1 MAVRIVT
8 DSACDLSD
16 ELVEAHGITVVPLSI
31 RFGDKEF
38 VDREELSVDQ
48 FYAEM
53 AASDVLPETAAP
65 STGAFEQAFRRLGEA
80 GDEIVC
86 INLSAALSATM
97 QSAANAAKGLEG
109 EVAVRVV
116 DSKALTVGLGNIVVA
131 AAEAA
136 AAGAGVDEVVARAEA
151 LSART
156 RMWGTLD
163 TLENLQK
170 GGRIGK
176 AQALLG
182 GMLSIKPVIDMST
195 GEVHEAAK
203 PRTRK
208 KALLWLRDKVAEFAE
223 IENLWVMEGMAA
235 EDAAVLVDLLA
246 ADRDRSSIN
255 VGTIGPVIG
264 AHGGPGVLGVSFW
277 EGAGA

>member
-65 STGAFEQAFRRLGEA
+65 STGAFEQAFRRLGEG
-80 GDEIVC
+80 GDEVVC

-97 QSAANAAKGLEG
+97 QSAVNAAKALEG
-109 EVAVRVV
+109 EVTVRVV
-116 DSKALTVGLGNIVVA
+116 DSKALTLGLGNIVVA

-136 AAGAGVDEVVARAEA
+136 AAGATADEIVARSEA

-208 KALLWLRDKVAEFAE
+208 KALLWLRDKVAEFGE

-235 EDAAVLVDLLA
+235 EDAAALVDLLA

-255 VGTIGPVIG
+255 TGTIGPVIG
-264 AHGGPGVLGVSFW
+264 THGGPGVLGVTFW
-277 EGAGA
+277 EGTGT